1 MNPAL
6 KTSGKSRGQILAQ
19 GVESVLEFVKRHVE
33 RCDRVKAAVGF
44 VGEYVS
50 AVNGFKGD
58 GVVKSV
64 ISTGSFTDLVKGVF
78 KVHHVVDVG
87 DFLVFTEEFRI
98 DGLSIGCRESKV
110 KQNACFLWFVEDS
123 DTVWSE
129 ADSGDR

>member
-6 KTSGKSRGQILAQ
+6 RTSSKRRGQILAQ
-19 GVESVLEFVKRHVE
+19 GGESVLEFVERHVE
-33 RCDRVKAAVGF
+33 RCDWVKAAVGF

-50 AVNGFKGD
+50 AVNGFKGNGLVK
-58 GVVKSV
+58 GVVSP
-64 ISTGSFTDLVKGVF
+64 GSFTNLVKCVF

-98 DGLSIGCRESKV
+98 NGLSIGCRESKV